1 VSEWNGAGLRVEH
14 HASDGALVLKVTGEL
29 DLASAGE
36 LEARV
41 NELRPMSAPL
51 AIDVSGVVFVDSSGL
66 RALTRARRA
75 AIEDTGEPVILVG
88 CSEMLRK
95 LLTVTGLL
103 PAFAGLDG

>member
-1 VSEWNGAGLRVEH
+1 VAH
-14 HASDGALVLKVTGEL
+14 QASDGPLVLTVTGEL
-29 DLASAGE
+29 DVASAGG
-36 LEARV
+36 LEDYV
-41 NELRPMSAPL
+41 NELRPLSAPL